1 MSTEEPLLDA
11 GTMDRPDPDDDDDV
25 DVPDPEGLDL
35 DPTPD
40 QEGDDAP
47 QVAIV
52 VAPGKVIP
60 HGSNPGPLPL
70 AIDYRPILEVRS
82 YLP

>member
-11 GTMDRPDPDDDDDV
+11 EAMDRPDPDDDDDV

-40 QEGDDAP
+40 QEGDD
-47 QVAIV
+47 VA
-52 VAPGKVIP
+52 AHQHNQG
-60 HGSNPGPLPL
+60 
-70 AIDYRPILEVRS
+70 ATA
-82 YLP
+82 